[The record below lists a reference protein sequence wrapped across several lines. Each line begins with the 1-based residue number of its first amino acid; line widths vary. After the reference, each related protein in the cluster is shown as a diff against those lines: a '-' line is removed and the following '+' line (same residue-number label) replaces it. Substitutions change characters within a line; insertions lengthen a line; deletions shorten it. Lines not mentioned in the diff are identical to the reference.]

1 MTQDPFFQ
9 SLPRQAASQ
18 KPEALA
24 KLRRSLRDRHGR
36 LEDLLAAER
45 KRPSPDSAVL
55 QQLKRRKLMVKDA
68 LHALGQGASAGKGLI
83 GSTGCRAAHACPHTH
98 PDTHPGTHP
107 ARRLGFRFGFG
118 SSHLRQD
125 FLLPDIVRRDFDP

>member
-68 LHALGQGASAGKGLI
+68 LHALGQGASASLPHGGRV
-83 GSTGCRAAHACPHTH
+83 RA
-98 PDTHPGTHP
+98 
-107 ARRLGFRFGFG
+107 
-118 SSHLRQD
+118 
-125 FLLPDIVRRDFDP
+125 